1 MLLMNKAHLLT
12 EKLALEEE
20 YAQGKV
26 PYEVFQ
32 KRLEQIYQQLE
43 QENPK
48 S

>member
-1 MLLMNKAHLLT
+1 LN

>member
-1 MLLMNKAHLLT
+1 MNKAHLLT

-26 PYEVFQ
+26 SYEVFQ
-32 KRLEQIYQQLE
+32 ERLEQIYQQLE